1 MVDRLEGLLGHFS
14 VSARTFQ
21 AGPLCGINTLDG
33 SLPYGQLHL
42 LRQGEAEVCMAPRAR
57 IGSLGRPCCSIR
69 APSRTVS

>member
-42 LRQGEAEVCMAPRAR
+42 LRQGEAEVWHGTCLLYTSPSPRDR
-57 IGSLGRPCCSIR
+57 G
-69 APSRTVS
+69 